1 MDHSHGINI
10 NKGEKNLSLLEAHP
24 FFVAILFFLIIGV
37 DSGHFLFELN
47 DRQNSRFVYTTLK
60 SYHKA
65 SAQVLSNLRSSSSGF
80 SWTTD
85 THISPGFLLSWSF
98 DPRSFDPNSVGFL
111 SIFSNIIDSGIKL
124 NWVEILLLFLG
135 ACWFFLK

>member
-1 MDHSHGINI
+1 MECQVVENNESFVYQMTQHHQRNCLLDALKTFLIA
-10 NKGEKNLSLLEAHP
+10 GEMPKCRITELWNNNCSLLRNSE
-24 FFVAILFFLIIGV
+24 LIIGV

-85 THISPGFLLSWSF
+85 THISPGFLLSWSW
-98 DPRSFDPNSVGFL
+98 PWR
-111 SIFSNIIDSGIKL
+111 
-124 NWVEILLLFLG
+124 
-135 ACWFFLK
+135 

>member
-1 MDHSHGINI
+1 MAKRNNGWRGFDTNNINI
-10 NKGEKNLSLLEAHP
+10 E
-24 FFVAILFFLIIGV
+24 LIIAV

-85 THISPGFLLSWSF
+85 THISPGFLLSWFF

-111 SIFSNIIDSGIKL
+111 SISSNIIDR
-124 NWVEILLLFLG
+124 
-135 ACWFFLK
+135 FFFNFCHKRSVRGRAKN

>member
-1 MDHSHGINI
+1 MKCKHHN
-10 NKGEKNLSLLEAHP
+10 
-24 FFVAILFFLIIGV
+24 VALQGSWQAVIRDGDFKMIIGV

-85 THISPGFLLSWSF
+85 THISPGFLLSWFF
-98 DPRSFDPNSVGFL
+98 DPRSFDPNAVGFL
-111 SIFSNIIDSGIKL
+111 SIFSNIIGSGIKL
-124 NWVEILLLFLG
+124 YCVEILFLILGSCLLFL
-135 ACWFFLK
+135 K